1 MESVRTAFHAQLATV
16 MDSLLAAAVCE
27 IAKIWAE
34 LAHRGEEVCLLRG
47 KLEHAERRLK
57 VKGAGGSDAEGEPS
71 AGEGDCYLRQQ
82 STSGAVSHW
91 DQGSRSADP
100 RPLQEETSPPFLS
113 ISQSG
118 AECSLAQPGD
128 WLPGLGPGRGG
139 VAAMETLQ
147 VEGRACSG
155 PAGGG
160 TGTDKACF
168 RSGLGSGETSNEE
181 DDSSFP
187 FLDQE
192 PENQNSNQ
200 NNLPN
205 IHLMFGFETSV
216 RKTPDEPSP
225 PLPVSV
231 RDSMRNNLKKKLNSI
246 VDSLLKS
253 AVSEITD
260 ALDASVF
267 DHEMVMKEKIEELRI
282 KLEKAEK
289 KLRKRKRKQDVN
301 HTSEQ
306 MIPEITVEVPDD
318 WCAPLG
324 CENVAVQTPSTS
336 FMDKAQQSSSLGSL
350 SVSLWLL
357 PDIKQE
363 IKKEVQHDGYQID
376 GSLSGEYCK

>member
-27 IAKIWAE
+27 IAKIFESSLCEQQAE

-82 STSGAVSHW
+82 STSGAGLAKDVSDPADGLAHSLRRLKEEATGQDTASVKHEHAGSRPAPGPVATSEGVLSAGHKRHVDPLSATQAKAKLSHW
-91 DQGSRSADP
+91 DQGSRNADP

-160 TGTDKACF
+160 TGTDEACF

-205 IHLMFGFETSV
+205 IHLMFG
-216 RKTPDEPSP
+216 
-225 PLPVSV
+225 
-231 RDSMRNNLKKKLNSI
+231 KLNY
-246 VDSLLKS
+246 DR
-253 AVSEITD
+253 
-260 ALDASVF
+260 
-267 DHEMVMKEKIEELRI
+267 KIP
-282 KLEKAEK
+282 
-289 KLRKRKRKQDVN
+289 
-301 HTSEQ
+301 T
-306 MIPEITVEVPDD
+306 
-318 WCAPLG
+318 
-324 CENVAVQTPSTS
+324 
-336 FMDKAQQSSSLGSL
+336 
-350 SVSLWLL
+350 
-357 PDIKQE
+357 
-363 IKKEVQHDGYQID
+363 
-376 GSLSGEYCK
+376 